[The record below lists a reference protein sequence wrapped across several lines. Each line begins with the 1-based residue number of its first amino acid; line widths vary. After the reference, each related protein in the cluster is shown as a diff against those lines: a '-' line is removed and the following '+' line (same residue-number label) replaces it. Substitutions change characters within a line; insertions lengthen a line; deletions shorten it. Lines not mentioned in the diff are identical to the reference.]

1 MRILRILA
9 MAGLLAVGLLV
20 AVGNGLTARSRTF
33 QATQSVDTVGKWEK
47 RVEAVLKHIP
57 SDTKVVGYV
66 ADWDIPGMN
75 YSLVDQDAEYTL
87 TQYALAPLMIEPGLD
102 HEWVIGNFTGSG
114 FREWLDTQL
123 PSYEIKE
130 IGFGIYVIHKTSS

>member
-9 MAGLLAVGLLV
+9 MTGLLTVGLLV

-66 ADWDIPGMN
+66 ADWDIPGMS

-87 TQYALAPLMIEPGLD
+87 TQYALAPLVIEPGLD

-114 FREWLDTQL
+114 FREWLDEQL
-123 PSYEIKE
+123 PFYEIKE

>member
-1 MRILRILA
+1 MRIFRIIA
-9 MAGLLAVGLLV
+9 MTGLLMVGLLV
-20 AVGNGLTARSRTF
+20 AVVNGLTARSRTF
-33 QATQSVDTVGKWEK
+33 QAEQSIDTVSKWEK
-47 RVEAVLKHIP
+47 RVGSVLKHIP
-57 SDTKVVGYV
+57 RDTKVVGYV
-66 ADWDIPGMN
+66 ADWDIPGMGYN
-75 YSLVDQDAEYTL
+75 LVDQDAEYTL

-114 FREWLDTQL
+114 FREWLDEQL